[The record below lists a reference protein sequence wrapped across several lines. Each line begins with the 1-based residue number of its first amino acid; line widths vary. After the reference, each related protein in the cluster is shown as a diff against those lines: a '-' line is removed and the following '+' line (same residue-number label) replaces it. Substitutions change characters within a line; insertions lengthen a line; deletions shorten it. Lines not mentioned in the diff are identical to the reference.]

1 MDNADAVYLFPH
13 TAIGIVLTDGCA
25 ETAPLHS
32 GICFINV
39 VIISEVMTVMWHI
52 QNHPLF
58 LCKPPL
64 LSNAISQ
71 YAASKQT

>member
-39 VIISEVMTVMWHI
+39 VIISEVMTVM
-52 QNHPLF
+52 
-58 LCKPPL
+58 
-64 LSNAISQ
+64 
-71 YAASKQT
+71 